1 MRKSLV
7 TGLFLPIA
15 LLEEHFVTV
24 AMLDPII
31 NLVTSNT
38 PLPSPWGRVV
48 VIVALFAMAWGIS
61 RLSASVARRVLAW
74 HDRRHE
80 HSDLEATGKMAE
92 LKRRETLVSVIRTG
106 IAYAAF
112 ATAIVLSFAQLAG
125 GVDRFAAIAGAS
137 LVLVVAGVSAQRVLV
152 DIITGLTMF
161 VERWY
166 SVGDTVVL
174 IAAGVDL
181 QGVVE
186 DVSLRRTRLRSLNGE
201 VIQVHNSQITAAR
214 VLPSGL
220 KELAIELFVSKRDEG
235 ERLVEEVAHFLP
247 EGPTTFVRRPWI
259 ESVEELSHVLTRIRL
274 RVTIAPGREWLAEEF
289 FADLLKERGGTSLI
303 VHGPVSLAVDER
315 ATRTFARA
323 SATTRSRFRPVP
335 QGETAAV
342 R

>member
-1 MRKSLV
+1 M
-7 TGLFLPIA
+7 
-15 LLEEHFVTV
+15 TV

-31 NLVTSNT
+31 DLVTSNT

-48 VIVALFAMAWGIS
+48 VIVALFAIAWAIS

-80 HSDLEATGKMAE
+80 HSDLEASGKIAE

-125 GVDRFAAIAGAS
+125 GIDRFAAIAGAS

-201 VIQVHNSQITAAR
+201 VIR
-214 VLPSGL
+214 VPQ
-220 KELAIELFVSKRDEG
+220 LAD
-235 ERLVEEVAHFLP
+235 H
-247 EGPTTFVRRPWI
+247 RRPRAP
-259 ESVEELSHVLTRIRL
+259 ERSQGAGYRAVRLQAGRGRAPCRGGCALPARGPDHVRAAPLDRERRRALPRADRIRL
-274 RVTIAPGREWLAEEF
+274 RVTVAPGREWLAEEF
-289 FADLLKERGGTSLI
+289 FSDLLKERGGTSLI
-303 VHGPVSLAVDER
+303 VHGPVTLAVDER

-335 QGETAAV
+335 QGEAAGV

>member
-1 MRKSLV
+1 M
-7 TGLFLPIA
+7 TQ
-15 LLEEHFVTV
+15 

-31 NLVTSNT
+31 DLVTSNT
-38 PLPSPWGRVV
+38 SPLPVGTGGGHRRPLRDGVGDLAPERLGRQ
-48 VIVALFAMAWGIS
+48 AG
-61 RLSASVARRVLAW
+61 LAW

-80 HSDLEATGKMAE
+80 HSDLEASGKMAE

-112 ATAIVLSFAQLAG
+112 ATADRPVVRAAGRRRRPLRRDRRCLARAG
-125 GVDRFAAIAGAS
+125 RGRRFGAA
-137 LVLVVAGVSAQRVLV
+137 RLV
-152 DIITGLTMF
+152 DIIAGLTMF

-214 VLPSGL
+214 CSRAASRSCHRAVRLQARRGRAPRRGGCATSPRGPDDVRAAAL
-220 KELAIELFVSKRDEG
+220 DR
-235 ERLVEEVAHFLP
+235 ER
-247 EGPTTFVRRPWI
+247 RRAVPRAD
-259 ESVEELSHVLTRIRL
+259 RIRVRL
-274 RVTIAPGREWLAEEF
+274 TVAPGREWLAEEF
-289 FADLLKERGGTSLI
+289 FSDLLKERGGTSLI
-303 VHGPVSLAVDER
+303 VHGPVTLAVDER

-323 SATTRSRFRPVP
+323 SAATRSRFPVP
-335 QGETAAV
+335 QGEAAGV